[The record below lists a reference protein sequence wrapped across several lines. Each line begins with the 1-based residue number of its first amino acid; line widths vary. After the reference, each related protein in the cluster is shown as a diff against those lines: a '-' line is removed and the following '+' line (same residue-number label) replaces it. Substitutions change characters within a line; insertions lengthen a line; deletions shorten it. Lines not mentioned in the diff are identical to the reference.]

1 MDGSAA
7 ELETW
12 MSSHLQVV
20 TRVASPEASTLGAAR
35 VRRRLTL
42 DEAAARTGL
51 DPEEL
56 RALEE
61 GRIYRFPSVDD
72 ALAATLVYATALG
85 IDEREARKA
94 AGLRRARG
102 WSLDR
107 WLAALGFAAA
117 AVLLGWFVAVPQLL
131 DAIPTGGGGGAAA
144 SAEAHVKL
152 PPPWEIRV
160 DVYNGT
166 STPNAATRF
175 ANQIGGPLAYQLG
188 SVDNASRL
196 DYVQTR
202 VYYPPGSEAIAE
214 RLAKQLGVET
224 TALPSGK
231 DPKRLVVIVGT
242 DAAG

>member
-20 TRVASPEASTLGAAR
+20 TRVASPETSTLGAAR

-51 DPEEL
+51 DPDEL

-72 ALAATLVYATALG
+72 ALAAALVYATALG
-85 IDEREARKA
+85 IDEGEARRA
-94 AGLRRARG
+94 AGLRRRRG
-102 WSLDR
+102 WSFDR
-107 WLAALGFAAA
+107 WLAATGFAAA
-117 AVLLGWFVAVPQLL
+117 AVLLGWFVAVPQFR
-131 DAIPTGGGGGAAA
+131 DTFVSSGSPPAAA
-144 SAEAHVKL
+144 AEAHKAL

-160 DVYNGT
+160 DVFNGT
-166 STPNAATRF
+166 TKANAATQL
-175 ANQIGGPLAYQLG
+175 ANEVGGPLAYRIG
-188 SVDNASRL
+188 TVENASRL

-202 VYYPPGSEAIAE
+202 VYYPPGSEAIAK
-214 RLAKQLGVET
+214 RLADQLGVEM
-224 TALPSGK
+224 TALPTGK
-231 DPKRLVVIVGT
+231 DPNRLVVIVG
-242 DAAG
+242 G

>member
-1 MDGSAA
+1 LDGSAA

-20 TRVASPEASTLGAAR
+20 TRAPSPEASTLGAAR

-42 DEAAARTGL
+42 EEAAARTGL

-94 AGLRRARG
+94 AGLRRRRG

-117 AVLLGWFVAVPQLL
+117 AVLLGWFVAVPQLR
-131 DAIPTGGGGGAAA
+131 DAIPTGGGPSA
-144 SAEAHVKL
+144 SAEAHKAL

-166 STPNAATRF
+166 SIPNAATRF

-202 VYYPPGSEAIAE
+202 VYYPPGSEDIAE

-224 TALPSGK
+224 TALPGGK
-231 DPKRLVVIVGT
+231 NPKRLVVIVGT

>member
-1 MDGSAA
+1 LDGSAA
-7 ELETW
+7 ELDAW
-12 MSSHLQVV
+12 MASHLRVV
-20 TRVASPEASTLGAAR
+20 TRVPSPEASTLGAAR
-35 VRRRLTL
+35 VRRRMTI

-85 IDEREARKA
+85 IDEGEARKA
-94 AGLRRARG
+94 AGLRRRRK
-102 WSLDR
+102 WPLDR
-107 WLAALGFAAA
+107 WLAAVGFAAA
-117 AVLLGWFVAVPQLL
+117 AILLGWFVLVPQVA
-131 DAIPTGGGGGAAA
+131 DRIPTGSGPASG
-144 SAEAHVKL
+144 SAEAHKAL

-166 STPNAATRF
+166 TTPNAATRF

-202 VYYPPGSEAIAE
+202 VYYPPGSAAIAE
-214 RLAKQLGVET
+214 RLAKQLGVEMT
-224 TALPSGK
+224 ELPSGK
-231 DPKRLVVIVGT
+231 DPKRLVVIIGT
-242 DAAG
+242 DRAG

>member
-1 MDGSAA
+1 MRRAGS
-7 ELETW
+7 TDPPQNSRPGCRRTSR
-12 MSSHLQVV
+12 SS
-20 TRVASPEASTLGAAR
+20 RASRARGIDARRCR

-94 AGLRRARG
+94 AGLRRTRG

-117 AVLLGWFVAVPQLL
+117 AVLLGWFVAVPQLR
-131 DAIPTGGGGGAAA
+131 DAIP
-144 SAEAHVKL
+144 
-152 PPPWEIRV
+152 
-160 DVYNGT
+160 
-166 STPNAATRF
+166 AATAVRR
-175 ANQIGGPLAYQLG
+175 P
-188 SVDNASRL
+188 RPRR
-196 DYVQTR
+196 T
-202 VYYPPGSEAIAE
+202 
-214 RLAKQLGVET
+214 
-224 TALPSGK
+224 
-231 DPKRLVVIVGT
+231 
-242 DAAG
+242 

>member
-20 TRVASPEASTLGAAR
+20 TRVPSAEASALGAAR

-42 DEAAARTGL
+42 EEAAARTGL
-51 DPEEL
+51 DPDEL

-72 ALAATLVYATALG
+72 ALAAALVYATALG
-85 IDEREARKA
+85 IDEREARRA
-94 AGLRRARG
+94 AGLRRRRG

-117 AVLLGWFVAVPQLL
+117 AVLLTWFVAVPQLRDTL
-131 DAIPTGGGGGAAA
+131 APGAPASA
-144 SAEAHVKL
+144 GSAEAHKQL

-166 STPNAATRF
+166 TAPNVATRL
-175 ANQIGGPLAYQLG
+175 ANKIGGPLAYRLG
-188 SVDNASRL
+188 SVGNASRL

-231 DPKRLVVIVGT
+231 DPNRLVVIVGT
-242 DAAG
+242 DATG